1 MNLSN
6 HVTLAEFEAS
16 GTATN
21 HSILNKMNEFEI
33 ERAKLLCEKV
43 FEPLRTHM
51 GGPIRINSGFR
62 SVAVNKACG
71 GAGKTVNGKYV
82 PTSQHCFGEAMDINI
97 GSKGFHFIK
106 DNLIF
111 DQLIW
116 EFGTDKEP
124 AWVHVSYSKARNRKQ
139 VLKAIKQ
146 NGKTKYV
153 NF

>member
-1 MNLSN
+1 MNLSK

-16 GTATN
+16 STALN
-21 HSILNKMNEFEI
+21 HSISNKMNEFEI

-43 FEPLRTHM
+43 FEPLREYM
-51 GGPIRINSGFR
+51 GEPIRINSGFR
-62 SVAVNKACG
+62 SVATNRACG
-71 GAGKTVNGKYV
+71 GSK
-82 PTSQHCFGEAMDINI
+82 TSQHCLGEAMDLHA
-97 GSKGFHFIK
+97 GSKAFNYIK
-106 DNLIF
+106 DHLEF

-124 AWVHVSYSKARNRKQ
+124 SWVHVSYSKARNRKQ